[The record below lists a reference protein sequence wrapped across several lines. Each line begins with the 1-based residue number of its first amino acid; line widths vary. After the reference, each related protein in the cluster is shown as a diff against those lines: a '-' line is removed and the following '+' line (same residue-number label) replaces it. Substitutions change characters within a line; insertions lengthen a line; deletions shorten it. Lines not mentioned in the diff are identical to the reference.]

1 MNKYFYGLFFI
12 ISICLFAA
20 CHSNNQIKKVNQT
33 QTKEDFVKKP
43 ISNYF
48 TDNDSIQSIPNNK
61 GNYILFLSE
70 TEINSANPVTDIHFI
85 IYDKSADS
93 IIYENNFN
101 NSKIQW
107 HTNTHLLLTRYFGIT
122 DKPEGTNIKHQ
133 LIDIHTGNIKEYK
146 KNTNIK

>member
-12 ISICLFAA
+12 IFISLFTA
-20 CHSNNQIKKVNQT
+20 CNSNKQIKKENQS
-33 QTKEDFVKKP
+33 QNQEDFVKKP
-43 ISNYF
+43 INNYF

-70 TEINSANPVTDIHFI
+70 TEINSANPITDIHFI
-85 IYDKSADS
+85 IYDKSTDS

-101 NSKIQW
+101 NTKIQW
-107 HTNTHLLLTRYFGIT
+107 HSNTQLLLTRYYGIK
-122 DKPEGTNIKHQ
+122 DKPEGTNIKYQ

-146 KNTNIK
+146 KNTNLQ